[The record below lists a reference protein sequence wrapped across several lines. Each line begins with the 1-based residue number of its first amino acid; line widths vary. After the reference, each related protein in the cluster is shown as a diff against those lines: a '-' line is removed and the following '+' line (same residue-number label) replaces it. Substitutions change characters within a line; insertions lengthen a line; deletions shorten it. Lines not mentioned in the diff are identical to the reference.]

1 MAVPRNI
8 SDEKLIQVCSTFLA
22 GHTATETAKICNEIW
37 RSQGSD
43 FQITREQ
50 VYPLLARGRD
60 RRFISLAPPMHEIL
74 GEQIARRY
82 GHEQGDIKVVQVA
95 RDLDT
100 VASATA
106 RIILK
111 HIQIL
116 GVKKQILGAK
126 KRGKQRVHVGLGA
139 GRTTMMVAQQL
150 AAGVRTEPQLPALTL
165 HAISSG
171 FDVAEPQKAAV
182 SFFSYFENTIHDIEY
197 VGFFAPAVVKWNR
210 YEEVKKMAGAR
221 EAFAAKHDIDIVI
234 TSLASRRDKHGDLNR
249 FMEVAP
255 NQGLTRQ
262 GWIGDV
268 QYCPYAESGPIKMR
282 SGDRAVTLFELEE
295 LRELAK
301 RKDKYVVLVSGP
313 CGKCGRTRSDALKP
327 LVENPKLKVWTQLVL
342 DLDTAKELVPAPSA

>member
-8 SDEKLIQVCSTFLA
+8 SDEKLIQVCTTFLA
-22 GHTATETAKICNEIW
+22 GHTATETAKICNELW
-37 RSQGSD
+37 RNQGSE
-43 FQITREQ
+43 FRITREQ
-50 VYPLLARGRD
+50 VYPLLARARD
-60 RRFISLAPPMHEIL
+60 RKFLSLAPSMDQIL
-74 GEQIARRY
+74 GEQIARRF
-82 GHEQGDIKVVQVA
+82 GHEPGDIKVVQVR

-106 RIILK
+106 KIVLKLVHILS
-111 HIQIL
+111 
-116 GVKKQILGAK
+116 AK
-126 KRGKQRVHVGLGA
+126 KRNKQRVRIGLGA
-139 GRTTMMVAQQL
+139 GRTTMMVAQHL
-150 AAGVRTEPQLPALTL
+150 AAGVRTEPELPPLTL

-210 YEEVKKMAGAR
+210 YEEVKRMAGAR
-221 EAFAAKHDIDIVI
+221 EAFAVKNDIDIVI
-234 TSLASRRDKHGDLNR
+234 TSLASRQDKHGDLNR

-342 DLDTAKELVPAPSA
+342 DLDTAKELVPALSA